1 MNLKNKDILLVPIL
15 IIAGKLLSFVFNAF
29 LGSYYGA
36 GKISDAFIIA
46 HTIPTILFE
55 GVATAFISCYIPI
68 QRTLIHNSPERIDD
82 FNSNMTSISV
92 LLSVV
97 VTVIYYLFHHQIN
110 SVYAH
115 GFDEISLGLLDKY
128 SSILVWSIP
137 FIGAYCIFRAHLQVS
152 EKKTVS
158 SLGQAILY
166 IVLIISVLGFYPND
180 TALSW
185 ATLIGNIIC
194 FCIFIF
200 YAARSG
206 YRYRPYISFNKDYI
220 KTMLLMIFPIFF
232 STLAAELASIVDKY
246 FASQYSDGII
256 TSLTYGYQLSFAM
269 QGIVSVSVLIVV
281 FPNLSDKAALGD
293 YLGMNSIMYKC
304 IELISWVIMPIVAG
318 GIVLSKPI
326 ISIMFGH
333 GKFSEN
339 SVNITALVFS
349 GYLFG
354 VLPMC
359 IKHVGDRVC
368 FAMKKTKLAM
378 ITTFITVGSN
388 ILLDYVMNTIWGYIG
403 LVIATGI
410 AIMIGMTFCILL
422 IKNENKNLSIRRILM
437 ELIRPTILA
446 VFMGIVVYFIH
457 IFLIGIQVSN
467 FTTILLCFVIGIIIY
482 IGGGVLF
489 FRSQILDILHI
500 ITKKEFA

>member
-15 IIAGKLLSFVFNAF
+15 IITGKLLSFVFNVF

-36 GKISDAFIIA
+36 GKISDAFIVA

-68 QRTLIHNSPERIDD
+68 QRTLIHKSPERIND
-82 FNSNMTSISV
+82 FNSNMTSISL

-115 GFDEISLGLLDKY
+115 GFDEKSLGLLDKY

-158 SLGQAILY
+158 SLSQAVLY
-166 IVLIISVLGFYPND
+166 IVLIIAVLWFYPND
-180 TALSW
+180 IALSW
-185 ATLIGNIIC
+185 ATLLGNIMC

-206 YRYRPYISFNKDYI
+206 YRYRPYISFNEDYI

-359 IKHVGDRVC
+359 IKHVGDRIC
-368 FAMKKTKLAM
+368 YAMKKTKLAM
-378 ITTFITVGSN
+378 LTAFITVGAN
-388 ILLDYVMNTIWGYIG
+388 IVLDYLMSIIWGYMG
-403 LVIATGI
+403 LVAATGI
-410 AIMIGMTFCILL
+410 SIMVGTIASLLL
-422 IKNENKNLSIRRILM
+422 IKKENN
-437 ELIRPTILA
+437 ELILFRIINDALKPLLVSIM
-446 VFMGIVVYFIH
+446 MGIFIFFGHKYVFSQMPLLLALISTVVF
-457 IFLIGIQVSN
+457 GI
-467 FTTILLCFVIGIIIY
+467 LIY
-482 IGGGVLF
+482 IGLSMLLF
-489 FRSQILDILHI
+489 MGRVKAIVSFLR
-500 ITKKEFA
+500 K

>member
-15 IIAGKLLSFVFNAF
+15 IITGKLLSFVFNAF

-68 QRTLIHNSPERIDD
+68 QRSLIHNSPDRIDD

-92 LLSVV
+92 LLSIII
-97 VTVIYYLFHHQIN
+97 TTIYFIFHHQIN
-110 SVYAH
+110 SFYAH

-128 SSILVWSIP
+128 CSILVWSIP

-152 EKKTVS
+152 KKKTVS

-166 IVLIISVLGFYPND
+166 IVLIMAVLGFYPND
-180 TALSW
+180 TALAW
-185 ATLIGNIIC
+185 ATLLGNIIC

-200 YAARSG
+200 YSIGSG
-206 YRYRPYISFNKDYI
+206 YRYRPYISFNEDYI

-246 FASQYSDGII
+246 FASQYSDGIV

-304 IELISWVIMPIVAG
+304 IEVISWVIMPIVVG
-318 GIVLSKPI
+318 GIVLAKPI
-326 ISIMFGH
+326 INILFGH
-333 GKFSEN
+333 GKFSAE
-339 SVNITALVFS
+339 SVTITALVFS

-354 VLPMC
+354 VFPMC
-359 IKHVGDRVC
+359 VKHVGDRIC
-368 FAMKKTKLAM
+368 YAMKKTKLAM
-378 ITTFITVGSN
+378 LTAFITVGAN
-388 ILLDYVMNTIWGYIG
+388 IVLDYLMSIIWGYMG
-403 LVIATGI
+403 LVAATGI
-410 AIMIGMTFCILL
+410 SITVGTIASLLL
-422 IKNENKNLSIRRILM
+422 IKIKNRDLSLFKIINDASKPLLVSIMMGILIFFWHKYVFSQISLLPG
-437 ELIRPTILA
+437 LIITVILG
-446 VFMGIVVYFIH
+446 VLIYIVFSMLLFMGKVKEIVG
-457 IFLIGIQVSN
+457 FL
-467 FTTILLCFVIGIIIY
+467 
-482 IGGGVLF
+482 
-489 FRSQILDILHI
+489 R
-500 ITKKEFA
+500 K